1 MNRFKSVFDVDGLLL
16 KVCPVQLEICEF
28 VNNFRTQDFG
38 SRKAC
43 TQSDD
48 GDGNHYSIAVRQKT
62 AFLKVFSSGKESYTF
77 LTFRLKDF

>member
-48 GDGNHYSIAVRQKT
+48 GDRNHYSIAVRQKT
-62 AFLKVFSSGKESYTF
+62 AFLKVFPLAKNLTRF
-77 LTFRLKDF
+77 LHFV

>member
-28 VNNFRTQDFG
+28 VNNFRTQAFS
-38 SRKAC
+38 SRMAC

-62 AFLKVFSSGKESYTF
+62 AFRKVFPEAKNLTRF
-77 LTFRLKDF
+77 LHFV

>member
-28 VNNFRTQDFG
+28 VNNFKTQSFG

-48 GDGNHYSIAVRQKT
+48 GDGNHYSIEVWQKT
-62 AFLKVFSSGKESYTF
+62 AFLKVFPEAKNLTRF
-77 LTFRLKDF
+77 LHFV